1 MNMAEVHGTSTMDEI
16 FEYIFLFHW
25 LNSLNI
31 KIRWDESSM
40 SACAISVK
48 SRTKYVKIF
57 EKKCMPHVNFIDF
70 QVIPTICIY
79 DLIRITNI
87 YKLTCV
93 SYEILSCIFSGIFV
107 KTFAEN
113 VERETRE
120 YYSLICSDDLNM
132 VKQTSRKCMCV
143 VYSIWRN
150 SSNGRIN
157 PECIMFCNFR
167 LFKYHMCARQI
178 YNIFMQF
185 FQR

>member
-1 MNMAEVHGTSTMDEI
+1 MRWE
-16 FEYIFLFHW
+16 FHVGMC
-25 LNSLNI
+25 NQCQI
-31 KIRWDESSM
+31 TYKIRENFW
-40 SACAISVK
+40 
-48 SRTKYVKIF
+48 
-57 EKKCMPHVNFIDF
+57 EKMYATCKFYWFPSDTNDLYLWFNF
-70 QVIPTICIY
+70 
-79 DLIRITNI
+79 TNI